1 MKDTMNRQK
10 HLTELLEANMK
21 YCIEVLGEDKLSE
34 MMRFL
39 EKKIDAENEPTES
52 DITEFERLY
61 SAQVTNA
68 PPQTIITMFKILHL
82 KMEIKSCKA
91 QIEDIIKK
99 VNYEDP
105 F

>member
-1 MKDTMNRQK
+1 
-10 HLTELLEANMK
+10 MK
-21 YCIEVLGEDKLSE
+21 YCIEVLGSEKLSE

-39 EKKIDAENEPTES
+39 EKKIDAENEPSEG

-61 SAQVTNA
+61 SAQVKNA

-82 KMEIKSCKA
+82 NMEIKSCKS
-91 QIEDIIKK
+91 QIEEIFKK
-99 VNYEDP
+99 LN